1 MTSVGYIG
9 LGEIG
14 APIARRLLHAGHD
27 VTVWNRTPDK
37 ARPFEAEGASLAATP
52 AELARRCDV
61 VFTCLLNGAALE
73 DVLFGEEGLAIGD
86 PRARIL
92 VDNSTIDPET
102 TRRFAGRL
110 RTRSA
115 IEWVDA
121 PVSGGPRGAQAG
133 TLAVFMGGERTAVE
147 AVRPLI
153 ETYGRRITHLG
164 PVGSGQV
171 VKACNQLINFVS
183 VSALAE
189 ALVLGAAAGI
199 DVEKLPAALEGGFAD
214 SPLLREYARGLT
226 DERRS
231 GVALQVSALARFL
244 QGDIEPA
251 LRGRFAAILLK
262 DLHIVR
268 QLGHSHDATLPVTN
282 LVTSLFELMD
292 GKGPNPR
299 RD

>member
-14 APIARRLLHAGHD
+14 APIARRLLRAGHK
-27 VTVWNRTPDK
+27 VTVWNRTPEK
-37 ARPFEAEGASLAATP
+37 ARFLEAEGASVADTP
-52 AELARRCDV
+52 AELVQQCDV
-61 VFTCLLNGAALE
+61 VFTCLLNSAAHE
-73 DVLFGEEGLAIGD
+73 EVLFGCDGIATSS

-102 TRRFAGRL
+102 TRQFARRL
-110 RTRSA
+110 WTTSA

-121 PVSGGPRGAQAG
+121 PVSGGPRGADAG
-133 TLAVFMGGERTAVE
+133 TLAVFMGGERATVE
-147 AVRPLI
+147 EVRPLI

-183 VSALAE
+183 ISAVAE

-214 SPLLREYARGLT
+214 SPLLREYARGLK
-226 DERRS
+226 DDRQS
-231 GVALQVSALARFL
+231 GVVLQVSAFARFL
-244 QGDIEPA
+244 QSKTEPA
-251 LRGRFAAILLK
+251 PRGSLARILLK

-268 QLGHSHDATLPVTN
+268 QLGHSHDATLPVTS

-292 GKGPNPR
+292 GKGRNPQH
-299 RD
+299 D